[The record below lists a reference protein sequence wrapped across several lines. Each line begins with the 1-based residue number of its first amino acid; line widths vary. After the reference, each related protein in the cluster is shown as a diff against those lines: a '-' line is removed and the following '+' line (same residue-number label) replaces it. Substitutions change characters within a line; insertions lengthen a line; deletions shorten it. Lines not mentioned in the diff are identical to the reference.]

1 MQFTKM
7 HGTGNDY
14 IYLDGFRDRLDE
26 AELPAMARILSDRH
40 RGIGGD
46 GIIAI
51 LPSRQAD
58 VRMRMFNQDG
68 SEGEMCGNGVRCLAK
83 YAYTRGLAKDR
94 DILVETKAGLVGTR
108 LELDGN
114 RVVSIRV
121 DMGEPRLAR
130 GAIPMLGGDEAER
143 VVDQEIWAGGR
154 PYRITA
160 VSMGNPH
167 CIIFVPTLEEVDLER
182 EGPVLEKHALFPKR
196 ANVEFVEIRGRSEL
210 AILVWERG
218 SGTTLSCGTG
228 ACATLVAAV
237 LTGRTERKVSAVLP
251 GGVLEVEWGADG
263 RVYLTGSAEEVF
275 TGEYA
280 PR

>member
-1 MQFTKM
+1 M
-7 HGTGNDY
+7 HGIGNDY
-14 IYLDGFRDRLDE
+14 IYLDGFRERLDE
-26 AELPAMARILSDRH
+26 TELPEMARILSDRH
-40 RGIGGD
+40 RGVGGD

-51 LPSRQAD
+51 LPSRRAD

-83 YAYTRGLAKDR
+83 YAYTRGLVKSA
-94 DILVETKAGLVGTR
+94 DILVETRAGLVGTR
-108 LELDGN
+108 LKLDGD
-114 RVVSIRV
+114 RVETVRV

-130 GAIPMLGGDEAER
+130 GTIPMLGGDGAER

-167 CIIFVPTLEEVDLER
+167 CVIFVPTLEEVDLGR
-182 EGPVLEKHALFPKR
+182 EGPVLERHAIFPKR
-196 ANVEFVEIRGRSEL
+196 ANIEFVEIKSRAEL

-218 SGTTLSCGTG
+218 SGATLACGTG
-228 ACATLVAAV
+228 ACAALVAAA
-237 LTGRTERKVSAVLP
+237 LTGRSERKVSTLLP
-251 GGVLEVEWGADG
+251 GGVLEVEWGDDG
-263 RVYLTGSAEEVF
+263 RIYLTGPAEEVF

-280 PR
+280 PH